1 MTVNLVTEVLEEN
14 KVVFEYSSFSKGD
27 IITNGEQEYEV
38 LTDPYI
44 WVNPNQKKTWYGEWD
59 DTRYPVYDIK
69 GFKGRVGE
77 EFIDKRYLELTK
89 KKEVKESNMKEKV
102 QKLQRQINDL
112 IKEFESENEGF
123 HIKGF
128 NPVTHLTNSKIEN
141 LFFRLDVRFDQN
153 YSNE

>member
-1 MTVNLVTEVLEEN
+1 MTVNLVTEVLEGN
-14 KVVFEYSSFSKGD
+14 KVV
-27 IITNGEQEYEV
+27 TNGEQEYEV

-102 QKLQRQINDL
+102 QKIL
-112 IKEFESENEGF
+112 
-123 HIKGF
+123 
-128 NPVTHLTNSKIEN
+128 
-141 LFFRLDVRFDQN
+141 
-153 YSNE
+153 